1 MRGVSSSSL
10 TVDSRG
16 AKSRSCALS
25 TEVEASLKTIVA
37 RSPLEGV
44 AVVKG
49 MWTWAKCGPLAH
61 TFVIQGV
68 WNYFQSGQN
77 NLVDIKGGGT
87 LSQGA

>member
-1 MRGVSSSSL
+1 MNSSSL

-37 RSPLEGV
+37 RSPLDGV

-49 MWTWAKCGPLAH
+49 MWTWAKCGPLAS
-61 TFVIQGV
+61 FCDPGSMELFPV
-68 WNYFQSGQN
+68 WPE
-77 NLVDIKGGGT
+77 
-87 LSQGA
+87 